1 MASTVG
7 NVFAA
12 MPAAT
17 GALLR
22 APIGTTLPAS
32 ARTAPAVAFVD
43 QGFIGEDGFDQGE
56 DRSIDK
62 KKAFGGSVVK
72 VLQTDY
78 SVTIKFTFLESLNAD
93 VLTSIYGE
101 DNVTVGT
108 AEDANE
114 IVVKKNKLLS
124 PHAAWIID
132 VIDEDALIR
141 TVVPDGQITKVDDI
155 KKVHSDTIMYT
166 VTMECFEDANGD
178 NITEYIAVGAAVDPT
193 P

>member
-22 APIGTTLPAS
+22 APLGTALPTS
-32 ARTAPAVAFVD
+32 ARTAPGAEFID
-43 QGFIGEDGFDQGE
+43 QGFIGEDGFTQAEARDTE
-56 DRSIDK
+56 K

-78 SVTIKFTFLESLNAD
+78 SVTIQFAFLESTNAE
-93 VLTSIYGE
+93 VLKSIYGA

-108 AEDANE
+108 AEDDEE
-114 IVVKKNKLLS
+114 IVVRKNKKQS
-124 PHAAWIID
+124 PHASWIID
-132 VIDEDALIR
+132 VVDGDGLIR
-141 TVVPDGQITKVDDI
+141 TVVPDGQITEVDDI
-155 KKVHSDTIMYT
+155 VKVHSDTIAYT

-178 NITEYIAVGAAVDPT
+178 NVLEYIAQGAPVVT